1 MSKTGE
7 VERFG
12 WVHRSTVQDAACL
25 TFVRGTDLDRLAQR
39 FGAITEHARTLD
51 FDEYCEEAFAHQD
64 RYPVIGLRSVGE
76 WTLIAEDGGFQGSR
90 AEVLRRVSHRTEA
103 VSAFWNVNALTQF
116 SHAVDGELRT
126 AFEALMPAFRQGTRP
141 DGLEDIRAGLPWP
154 GIDPLGEPGAS
165 TIDLMLALAA
175 RITGEPLTPDWFD
188 GDFATY
194 PVASWPLDLP
204 GSPEVLL
211 DEVGL
216 DQVGI
221 RFHADDLEADSAA
234 LLDAVRRAGPAR
246 CRRAAAS
253 VARHVLDLTA
263 GHDQLVVAET
273 LRALEAGAEP
283 DDAAIGEV
291 VRLRRWELHRR
302 PVTSADRAR
311 VRALEVLRQAT
322 NRDPLT
328 GLLGALAEAGRLRVE
343 RSDLTDLVTAAL
355 A

>member
-1 MSKTGE
+1 MSNTGE

-90 AEVLRRVSHRTEA
+90 PEVLRRVSHRTEA
-103 VSAFWNVNALTQF
+103 VSAFWNVNGLTQL
-116 SHAVDGELRT
+116 SHAVDEELRT
-126 AFEALMPAFRQGTRP
+126 SFEPLMPAFRHGTRP
-141 DGLEDIRAGLPWP
+141 NGLEEIRAGLPWP
-154 GIDPLGEPGAS
+154 GVEDRGAN
-165 TIDLMLALAA
+165 TINLMLALAA
-175 RITGEPLTPDWFD
+175 RITGEPLTPEWFD

-204 GSPEVLL
+204 GSPETLL

-221 RFHADDLEADSAA
+221 RFDADDLEADSDA
-234 LLDAVRRAGPAR
+234 LLDAVRRAGPVR

-273 LRALEAGAEP
+273 LCALESGAEP
-283 DDAAIGEV
+283 DATAIGEV
-291 VRLRRWELHRR
+291 VRLQRWELHRR
-302 PVTSADRAR
+302 PVTSAERSR

-343 RSDLTDLVTAAL
+343 RGDLTDLVTAAL